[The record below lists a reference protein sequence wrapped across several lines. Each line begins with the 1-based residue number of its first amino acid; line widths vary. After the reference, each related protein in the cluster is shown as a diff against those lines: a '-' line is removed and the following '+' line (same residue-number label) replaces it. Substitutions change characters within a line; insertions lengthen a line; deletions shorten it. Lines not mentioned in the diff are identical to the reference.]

1 MHWVAGSFFFSD
13 VVWLMQKPISNGI
26 QVSLIL
32 MDKGKQKHFLIFFR
46 KQLHCASK
54 LKEKLPIQYI
64 FSMAKYK

>member
-1 MHWVAGSFFFSD
+1 
-13 VVWLMQKPISNGI
+13 MQKPISNGI

-54 LKEKLPIQYI
+54 LKEKLPIQCI